1 MSEPTPYQALG
12 VAEDASFEEIQSVKN
27 RLTEQFQNDPT
38 AIAKVEAAY
47 DAIIMERLR
56 LRQEGKI
63 KVPERIRFPEKSV
76 TTSPT
81 PLPTPSS
88 LSVGWLQG
96 FLDTPSRNDILFP
109 AAILALLAVLTVLG
123 QDTTGSLLSVLL
135 VAGVFCSLYFL
146 NRKENRFGRAFLLT
160 IGTLLLGILLAV
172 ALTQL
177 LHAGG
182 LTLGLSDEKISV
194 LVTFFLFWLTSSF
207 LR

>member
-1 MSEPTPYQALG
+1 M
-12 VAEDASFEEIQSVKN
+12 
-27 RLTEQFQNDPT
+27 
-38 AIAKVEAAY
+38 
-47 DAIIMERLR
+47 
-56 LRQEGKI
+56 
-63 KVPERIRFPEKSV
+63 
-76 TTSPT
+76 
-81 PLPTPSS
+81 
-88 LSVGWLQG
+88 
-96 FLDTPSRNDILFP
+96 
-109 AAILALLAVLTVLG
+109 LATLTVLG

-177 LHAGG
+177 LRASG
-182 LTLGLSDEKISV
+182 LTWGLSDEKISV